1 MIKQKKNT
9 ETSECNDRECWEHGG
24 LKVRGRMFKGYIT
37 RKFPRRITIEFE
49 RTTYIRKY
57 ERYLKKKTRIHA
69 RIPKCKEEEVKTG
82 DYVLVG
88 ECRPLSKIIHFVY
101 LNKVEGKSK

>member
-1 MIKQKKNT
+1 MAKEKKNI
-9 ETSECNDRECWEHGG
+9 EANVCDDRECWEHGN

-37 RKFPRRITIEFE
+37 RKFPRRIAIEFE

-69 RIPKCKEEEVKTG
+69 RIPRCKEEEVKLG

-88 ECRPLSKIIHFVY
+88 ECKPLSKIIHFVY
-101 LNKVEGKSK
+101 IKKISGEK